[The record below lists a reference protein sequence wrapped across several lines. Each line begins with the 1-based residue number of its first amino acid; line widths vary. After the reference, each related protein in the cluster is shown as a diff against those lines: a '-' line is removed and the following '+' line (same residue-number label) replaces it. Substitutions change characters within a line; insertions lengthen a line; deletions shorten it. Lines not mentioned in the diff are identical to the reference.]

1 MIEELIETD
10 NWQSILQSPNHESTI
25 NRSICNHPICNAM
38 IQMDPSE
45 YCREIESY
53 LCRKNEGHL
62 VRIVGPAFEKVCGWA
77 AMGVPLKVAFR
88 GIDQY
93 CERYYAKG
101 PRRRPVR
108 IEYCEADILDL
119 FDHWRRAVGV
129 PAAAVP
135 DEHDAETADE
145 PRRRPASLPR
155 HLDRVLARLTA
166 LRAGWPLPDDL
177 GAAVDRLIDAIDAR
191 RRDLR
196 GLRGEARAALLA
208 WLDEQDRAVVAA
220 ARGVTEAATLEALRR
235 EAEQELQPFRT
246 RMSPETWAHA
256 VDTALD
262 RLVRERMGLPRV
274 ALD

>member
-1 MIEELIETD
+1 
-10 NWQSILQSPNHESTI
+10 
-25 NRSICNHPICNAM
+25 
-38 IQMDPSE
+38 MDPSE
-45 YCREIESY
+45 YCREIEAY

-77 AMGVPLKVAFR
+77 GMGVPLKVAFR

-108 IEYCEADILDL
+108 IEHCEADVLDQ

-135 DEHDAETADE
+135 EERDAESADE
-145 PRRRPASLPR
+145 SRRRSESLPR
-155 HLDRVLARLTA
+155 HLDRVLARLSG
-166 LRAGWPLPDDL
+166 LRAGRALPDEL
-177 GAAVDRLIDAIDAR
+177 GAAIDRLIDAIDAR
-191 RRDLR
+191 RHEVR

-208 WLDEQDRAVVAA
+208 WLEEQDRVLLAS
-220 ARGVTEAATLEALRR
+220 ARRATDAEALGTLRR
-235 EAEQELQPFRT
+235 EAEDELKPFRR
-246 RMSPETWAHA
+246 RMPPEAWTSA

-262 RLVRERMGLPRV
+262 RLVRERTGLPRI